1 MMRSSS
7 QPISKTIGLVV
18 FPLRNPDEECGR
30 SFISQLATLLAPL
43 VGQILIITGNLR
55 IDLLHPNVRIIN
67 VKAPI
72 VKSAKGSAMSKML
85 RLLLAQFT
93 LSSAIIQQSKKLD
106 VIMFYLSAGLLPLP
120 MLLARILGKK
130 LVIINTGSGSQ
141 SLRRMYPGLPGRIY
155 SAIIRGMEHIEY
167 SLANKIVVY
176 YKSMIAAI
184 GLERYRDKV
193 VTDTG
198 KSPYITRDGYIDT
211 RHFVT
216 KQGLNDRGNIV
227 GYVGRLTGEKGVIEF
242 ATAIPL
248 ILLRRPDTRFLVVG
262 DGPLIDKMKTELTK
276 DRCLEKVEFTGWK
289 PRQELPDL
297 LNKMRFIIVP
307 SYTEV
312 VAFVALEAM
321 ACGTICIANP
331 VGATEDVIIDGK
343 TGFLLKDN
351 QPSTIADRVIE
362 VWFHTKLNEIQENA
376 RAFVTDN
383 FTYEKVQESWRVVLG
398 SLDI

>member
-18 FPLRNPDEECGR
+18 FPLRNPSEECGQ
-30 SFISQLATLLAPL
+30 SFISQLVALLAPL
-43 VGQILIITGNLR
+43 VGEIFIITGNLQM
-55 IDLLHPNVRIIN
+55 DLLHPNVRIIN
-67 VKAPI
+67 IKAPI
-72 VKSAKGSAMSKML
+72 IKKAKESVMSKGF

-106 VIMFYLSAGLLPLP
+106 MIMLYLSAGLLPLP
-120 MLLARILGKK
+120 VLLARILGKK
-130 LVIINTGSGSQ
+130 VVIITTGSGSQ

-155 SAIIRGMEHIEY
+155 SAIVRGTEHIDY
-167 SLANKIVVY
+167 SLANKVVVY
-176 YKSMIAAI
+176 SKAMIAAM

-193 VTDTG
+193 VTDAG
-198 KSPYITRDGYIDT
+198 KSPYITCNAYIDT
-211 RHFVT
+211 RHFVV

-227 GYVGRLTGEKGVIEF
+227 GYVGRLSGEKGVMEF

-248 ILLRRPDTRFLVVG
+248 ILLRKPHTRFLVVG
-262 DGPLIDKMKTELTK
+262 DGPLMGKMKAELTK
-276 DRCLEKVEFTGWK
+276 YGCLEKVEFIGWK
-289 PRQELPDL
+289 PRQELPDW
-297 LNKMRFIIVP
+297 LNKMRFIIIP

-312 VAFVALEAM
+312 VATVALEAM

-343 TGFLLKDN
+343 TGFLLKDI

-362 VWFHTKLNEIQENA
+362 VWSHPKLEEIQKNA

-383 FTYEKVQESWRVVLG
+383 FTYEKVQESWRVVL
-398 SLDI
+398 SILDI